1 MLSGFNL
8 NEIFMFPLKDQE
20 ARKHL
25 LIGALVSIAAF
36 VIPIVPYLVLFGYTV
51 RLVKQVFNNEPLRM
65 VPWDDWGE
73 MFKDGAKMFGVRFIY
88 SIPIMIF
95 ALPIMIASFAMPFMM
110 DKTDSPDAMFAVLM
124 VIMFGSFCL
133 IFPLSILVAIFI
145 PAAEMHMVDKDDF
158 AAAFRVKEWLPI
170 FRANLGGFV
179 VAFVIYFV
187 ASMIMSLVMQMLM
200 VTIILAC
207 LLPLLLP
214 VMTIYLVLIMYVTI
228 AQAYKDGKAKVEAA
242 SPVPAPA

>member
-8 NEIFMFPLKDQE
+8 NEIFMFPFKDEE

-25 LIGALVSIAAF
+25 LIGSLVSIAAL

-51 RLVKQVFNNEPLRM
+51 RLVRQVFNNEPLRM
-65 VPWDDWGE
+65 VPWEDWGG
-73 MFKDGAKMFGVRFIY
+73 MFKDGLKMFGVRMIY
-88 SIPIMIF
+88 SLPLMVI
-95 ALPIMIASFAMPFMM
+95 ALPIFIASFVIPFIEPNNSGQ
-110 DKTDSPDAMFAVLM
+110 DTFFVLLM
-124 VIMFGSFCL
+124 AIMFGSFCL
-133 IFPLSILVAIFI
+133 IFPLSILVAIFV
-145 PAAEMHMVDKDDF
+145 PAAEMHMVEKDDF

-179 VAFVIYFV
+179 IAFVIYFI
-187 ASMIMSLVMQMLM
+187 ASMIMSLVFQMLM
-200 VTIILAC
+200 MTIILAC

-228 AQAYKDGKAKVEAA
+228 AQAYRDGKTKLEADTA
-242 SPVPAPA
+242 VPSPA